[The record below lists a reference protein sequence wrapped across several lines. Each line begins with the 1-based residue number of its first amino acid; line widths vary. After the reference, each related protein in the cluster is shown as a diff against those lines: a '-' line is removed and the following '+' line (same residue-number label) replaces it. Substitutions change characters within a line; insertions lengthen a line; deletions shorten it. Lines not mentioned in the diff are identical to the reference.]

1 MRNPLG
7 VKGLTTQRMAS
18 NVFLCYYY
26 LFKSIFFWQ
35 DRHADGHM
43 MPEIDSQQDYE
54 LISLTEENGK
64 TIMKFK
70 RKFDTWDADDNKIEV
85 CHLTYF

>member
-1 MRNPLG
+1 
-7 VKGLTTQRMAS
+7 
-18 NVFLCYYY
+18 
-26 LFKSIFFWQ
+26 
-35 DRHADGHM
+35 M

-70 RKFDTWDADDNKIEV
+70 RNFDTCDADDNKIEV
-85 CHLTYF
+85 CRLTCF

>member
-1 MRNPLG
+1 
-7 VKGLTTQRMAS
+7 
-18 NVFLCYYY
+18 
-26 LFKSIFFWQ
+26 
-35 DRHADGHM
+35 M

-70 RKFDTWDADDNKIEV
+70 RKFDTCDADDNKIEV
-85 CHLTYF
+85 CQPRGGGELQEFLGVDVPLGLWNH